1 MGDAHFFVDCGRK
14 LVDELLVWLLRS
26 RCLLLTGSL
35 LSSLALIDD
44 LRFHALQVGLCVL
57 HEDAELLL
65 LLLQSLD
72 HQLESLL
79 LALALLGLL
88 LSFLAAGLLA
98 DPLELMLVLTN
109 TARSGK
115 VHREQHLC
123 SSLTLLAV
131 LVNTSINTEFANQI
145 IPKFLQTFNEGMTL
159 LNSES

>member
-98 DPLELMLVLTN
+98 DPL
-109 TARSGK
+109 K
-115 VHREQHLC
+115 
-123 SSLTLLAV
+123 LLGV
-131 LVNTSINTEFANQI
+131 D
-145 IPKFLQTFNEGMTL
+145 
-159 LNSES
+159 

>member
-1 MGDAHFFVDCGRK
+1 MG
-14 LVDELLVWLLRS
+14 
-26 RCLLLTGSL
+26 
-35 LSSLALIDD
+35 
-44 LRFHALQVGLCVL
+44 
-57 HEDAELLL
+57 
-65 LLLQSLD
+65 
-72 HQLESLL
+72 
-79 LALALLGLL
+79 LGLL